1 MMEWLRFAAVALFLT
16 ASLGMAVISVAG
28 VFKFKFI
35 LNRMHAAAICDSFVL
50 LLAML
55 GVAVAYGFCAATIK
69 VILIVL
75 FVWIASPV
83 SGHLIARLEVTTDKH
98 LSEECEV
105 RE

>member
-1 MMEWLRFAAVALFLT
+1 MEWLRFCVIALFLT
-16 ASLGMAVISVAG
+16 ASLGLAVISVAG

-35 LNRMHAAAICDSFVL
+35 LNRMHAAAICDSLAL
-50 LLAML
+50 LLAMI
-55 GVAVAYGFCAATIK
+55 GVAVAYGISFATVK
-69 VILIVL
+69 VLLIVL
-75 FVWIASPV
+75 LIWVASPV

>member
-1 MMEWLRFAAVALFLT
+1 MMEWVRFAAIALFLA

-35 LNRMHAAAICDSFVL
+35 LNRMHAAAICDSFAL
-50 LLAML
+50 LLGMI
-55 GVAVAYGFCAATIK
+55 GVAIAYGFSFATLK
-69 VILIVL
+69 VALIVL
-75 FVWIASPV
+75 MIWVASPV
-83 SGHLIARLEVTTDKH
+83 SSHLIARLEVTTDKH

>member
-1 MMEWLRFAAVALFLT
+1 MEWFRFIIVALFLV

-35 LNRMHAAAICDSFVL
+35 LNRMHAAAICDSFAL
-50 LLAML
+50 LLGMI
-55 GVAVAYGFCAATIK
+55 GIAVAYGFSFATVK
-69 VILIVL
+69 LFLIVL
-75 FVWIASPV
+75 LIWIASPV

>member
-1 MMEWLRFAAVALFLT
+1 MEWLRFCVIALCLA

-35 LNRMHAAAICDSFVL
+35 LNRMHAAAIIDSFAL
-50 LLAML
+50 LLAMI
-55 GVAVAYGFCAATIK
+55 GVAVAYGFSFATVK
-69 VILIVL
+69 VLLIVL
-75 FVWIASPV
+75 LVWVASPV

>member
-1 MMEWLRFAAVALFLT
+1 MEWFRFIIVALFLV

-35 LNRMHAAAICDSFVL
+35 LNRMHAAAICDSF
-50 LLAML
+50 
-55 GVAVAYGFCAATIK
+55 GIAVAYGFSFATVK
-69 VILIVL
+69 LFLIVL
-75 FVWIASPV
+75 LIWIASPV

>member
-1 MMEWLRFAAVALFLT
+1 MEWVRFCVIALLLT

-35 LNRMHAAAICDSFVL
+35 LNRMHAAAIIDSFAL
-50 LLAML
+50 LLAMI
-55 GVAVAYGFCAATIK
+55 GVGVAYGFSFATLK
-69 VILIVL
+69 VLLIVL
-75 FVWIASPV
+75 LVWVASPV

>member
-1 MMEWLRFAAVALFLT
+1 MEWLRFCVIALFLT

-35 LNRMHAAAICDSFVL
+35 LNRMHAAAICDSFAL
-50 LLAML
+50 LLAMI
-55 GVAVAYGFCAATIK
+55 GIAVAYGISFATVK
-69 VILIVL
+69 VLLIVL
-75 FVWIASPV
+75 LIWVASPV

-98 LSEECEV
+98 LPEECEV

>member
-1 MMEWLRFAAVALFLT
+1 MEWLRFGVIALFLL

-28 VFKFKFI
+28 VFKFNFI
-35 LNRMHAAAICDSFVL
+35 LNRMHAAAICDSFAL

-55 GVAVAYGFCAATIK
+55 GVAVAYGFSFATVK

-75 FVWIASPV
+75 LVWVASPV
-83 SGHLIARLEVTTDKH
+83 SGHLIGRLEVTTDKH

-105 RE
+105 QE

>member
-1 MMEWLRFAAVALFLT
+1 MEWVRFCVIALLLL

-35 LNRMHAAAICDSFVL
+35 LNRMHAAAIIDSFAL
-50 LLAML
+50 LLAMI
-55 GVAVAYGFCAATIK
+55 GVAVAYGLSFATVK
-69 VILIVL
+69 VLLIVL
-75 FVWIASPV
+75 LVWVASPV

>member
-1 MMEWLRFAAVALFLT
+1 MEWLKFSVIALFLI

-35 LNRMHAAAICDSFVL
+35 LNRMHAAAICDSFAL
-50 LLAML
+50 LLAMI
-55 GVAVAYGFCAATIK
+55 GTAVAYGFSFATVK
-69 VILIVL
+69 LFLILI
-75 FVWIASPV
+75 FVWLASPV

-105 RE
+105 QE

>member
-1 MMEWLRFAAVALFLT
+1 MEWLRFCVVALFLT

-35 LNRMHAAAICDSFVL
+35 LNRMHAAAICDSFAL

-55 GVAVAYGFCAATIK
+55 GVAVAYGFSFATIK
-69 VILIVL
+69 VLLIVL
-75 FVWIASPV
+75 LVWVASPV
-83 SGHLIARLEVTTDKH
+83 SGHLIGRLEVTTDKH

-105 RE
+105 RD

>member
-1 MMEWLRFAAVALFLT
+1 MEWLRFAIIALLLAASLLT
-16 ASLGMAVISVAG
+16 AMISVAG

-55 GVAVAYGFCAATIK
+55 GVVVAYGFSIATVK
-69 VILIVL
+69 VLLIVVL
-75 FVWIASPV
+75 VWIASPV

>member
-1 MMEWLRFAAVALFLT
+1 MEWLRFAVIALFLV

-35 LNRMHAAAICDSFVL
+35 LNRMHAAAICDSFAL
-50 LLAML
+50 LLAMI
-55 GVAVAYGFCAATIK
+55 GIAVAYGISFATAK
-69 VILIVL
+69 VILIL
-75 FVWIASPV
+75 LLIWIASPV

-105 RE
+105 RD

>member
-1 MMEWLRFAAVALFLT
+1 MEWLKFSVIALFLL

-35 LNRMHAAAICDSFVL
+35 LNRMHAAAICDSFAL
-50 LLAML
+50 LLAMI
-55 GVAVAYGFCAATIK
+55 GTAVAYGFSFATVK
-69 VILIVL
+69 LFLILI
-75 FVWIASPV
+75 FVWLASPV

-105 RE
+105 QE

>member
-1 MMEWLRFAAVALFLT
+1 MEWVRFCVIALLLA

-35 LNRMHAAAICDSFVL
+35 LNRMHAAAIIDSFAL
-50 LLAML
+50 LLAMV
-55 GVAVAYGFCAATIK
+55 GVAVAYGFSFATVK
-69 VILIVL
+69 VVLIVL
-75 FVWIASPV
+75 LVWVASPV

>member
-1 MMEWLRFAAVALFLT
+1 MEWLRFCVIALFLL

-35 LNRMHAAAICDSFVL
+35 LNRIHAAAICDSFAL
-50 LLAML
+50 LLGMI
-55 GVAVAYGFCAATIK
+55 GIGVAYGLSFATVK

-75 FVWIASPV
+75 LVWVASPV

-98 LSEECEV
+98 LTEECEV